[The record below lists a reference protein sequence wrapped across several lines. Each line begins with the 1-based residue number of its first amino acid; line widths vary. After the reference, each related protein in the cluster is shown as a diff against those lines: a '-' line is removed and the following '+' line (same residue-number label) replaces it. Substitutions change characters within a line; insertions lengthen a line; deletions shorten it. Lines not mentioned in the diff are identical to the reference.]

1 MEKLVGDDCF
11 RALDLKSYVLFYFTA
26 NWCKPCQTA
35 SPMMDNLMI
44 EYNNKN
50 INFFKIDIDED
61 DNSEICQKCDV
72 KQVPVFLLFKDRNFV
87 DKVLG
92 GNQQEIKNMIDSNL
106 NNVVSNELFNKQ
118 NLQKQPENKEFF
130 PSNSFQGEYQGYV
143 FKTDY
148 NGLGYYLDKK

>member
-11 RALDLKSYVLFYFTA
+11 RALDLKNYVLFYFTA

-61 DNSEICQKCDV
+61 DNAEICQKCDI
-72 KQVPVFLLFKDRNFV
+72 KQVPVFLLFKDRNFI

-92 GNQQEIKNMIDSNL
+92 GNQQEIRNMIDSNL
-106 NNVVSNELFNKQ
+106 NNVVKNDLFNKE
-118 NLQKQPENKEFF
+118 NLQKQQQNPEFF
-130 PSNSFQGEYQGYV
+130 PAKSFQGEYSGYV